1 MNGSIVLEKDFVQ
14 QIYTLGYLGMFLTC
28 SIWIFI
34 VLYGGIK
41 VLRNFKKLV
50 NLEIM
55 TYAIALL
62 AGLGTAYI
70 SGHTLDQFVTTMFMS
85 MLAAILLNRVNE
97 NEKA

>member
-1 MNGSIVLEKDFVQ
+1 
-14 QIYTLGYLGMFLTC
+14 
-28 SIWIFI
+28 IWIFI